1 MRAIVRRKV
10 TPEELLERIGLAETL
25 KDEEVLPDLLAAY
38 MAYEE
43 EGEYSYIVEEEVPLS
58 LARRLLS
65 PNMSK
70 LIDFLKS
77 NEGLCVSE
85 MARALN
91 RSPPNVYADLKFLA
105 NYNLVTFERR
115 GRRAVPHLLMEEL
128 RILP

>member
-1 MRAIVRRKV
+1 MRAVLRRKV

-25 KDEEVLPDLLAAY
+25 KDEEVLPDLLVAY

-43 EGEYSYIVEEEVPLS
+43 EGEYSYVVEEEVPLS

-65 PNMSK
+65 PKMSK
-70 LIDFLKS
+70 LIDLLKS
-77 NEGLCVSE
+77 SEGLCVSE
-85 MARALN
+85 IARALN

-105 NYNLVTFERR
+105 HHNLVTLERR

-128 RILP
+128 RIIP